1 VGRYEGDTLVIDTT
15 GCNDKTWPDMVGH
28 PHSDELQPWS
38 ACVAWITRYARMQL
52 TIEDPKAYTRSFT
65 AKKTFK
71 LSSFPIGETM
81 CSLSED
87 QSFQKNIMDRTVASP
102 PAK

>member
-1 VGRYEGDTLVIDTT
+1 VGLYEGDTLVIDTT

-38 ACVAWITRYARMQL
+38 ACVAWITIRSNCNSPSKTPRP
-52 TIEDPKAYTRSFT
+52 IPDPFT